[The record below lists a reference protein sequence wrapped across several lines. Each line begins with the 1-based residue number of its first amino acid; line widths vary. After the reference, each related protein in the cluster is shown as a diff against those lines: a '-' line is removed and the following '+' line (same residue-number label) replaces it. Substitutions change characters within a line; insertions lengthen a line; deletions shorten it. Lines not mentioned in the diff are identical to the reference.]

1 MAIYQPT
8 NISPSLWG
16 ELGNGVVDATKALTV
31 TWQVNGTSALT
42 AFSIT
47 IYRNNEASTQ
57 LYTTGKAHRR
67 VSVLRDEFCGG
78 DAAFQL
84 HDSCKRAFGRGRDE
98 RWEL

>member
-47 IYRNNEASTQ
+47 IYRN
-57 LYTTGKAHRR
+57 
-67 VSVLRDEFCGG
+67 
-78 DAAFQL
+78 DAAIV
-84 HDSCKRAFGRGRDE
+84 
-98 RWEL
+98 